1 MIKRHRYMTL
11 FLWSLRFPLGDNLW
25 FILDKYLVSIL
36 DIKTKKSII
45 SHVKSSVYAKQLKST
60 NYNV

>member
-1 MIKRHRYMTL
+1 MTL